1 MIIVRTIAEL
11 RHAVDGAR
19 VRGSPVSLVP
29 TMGAFHEGHLSL
41 MRRAVDE
48 GGLTVVSLFVNPAQ
62 FNDPSDLERYPR
74 DEARDA
80 RMAEEAGVDVL
91 FAPPVSQV
99 YPPGFSSSVEVRGVS
114 APLEGAV
121 RGVEHFRGVAT
132 VVTKLF
138 NMVQPDVAFFGQK
151 DAQQALLIRRLV
163 RDLDMPI
170 RVEVC
175 PTVREG
181 DGLAM
186 SSRNVLL
193 APADRER
200 APALHRALVA
210 VERAIAA
217 GTHAPDE
224 ALAAGSRVL
233 AEAGIVPEYFAA
245 VSTDTL
251 TPVRRITGETL
262 VAVAARFGAIRLID
276 NVLVRPAERRA

>member
-1 MIIVRTIAEL
+1 VIIVRTIAEL
-11 RHAVDGAR
+11 RDAVDGAR
-19 VRGSPVSLVP
+19 VRGVPVSLVP

-41 MRRAVDE
+41 IRRATEE

-80 RMAEEAGVDVL
+80 RMAGDAGADIL

-114 APLEGAV
+114 APLEGVV

-138 NMVQPDVAFFGQK
+138 NMVRPDVAFFGQK

-193 APADRER
+193 TPADRER

-210 VERAIAA
+210 VERAVAA
-217 GTHAPDE
+217 GVHGPDE
-224 ALAAGSRVL
+224 ALAAGAGVL
-233 AEAGIVPEYFAA
+233 TEAGIVPEYFAA
-245 VSTDTL
+245 VSTETL
-251 TPVRRITGETL
+251 APVRRITGETL
-262 VAVAARFGAIRLID
+262 VAIAARFGAIRLID
-276 NVLVRPAERRA
+276 NVLVRPTERRA

>member
-1 MIIVRTIAEL
+1 MIILRTIAEL
-11 RHAVDGAR
+11 RDAVSRARARGA
-19 VRGSPVSLVP
+19 PVTLVP

-41 MRRAVDE
+41 VRRASEE

-80 RMAEEAGVDVL
+80 RMAEGAGADIL
-91 FAPPVSQV
+91 FAPPVSQI

-163 RDLDMPI
+163 RDLDMPV

-200 APALHRALVA
+200 APTLYRALLA
-210 VERAIAA
+210 VERAVAA
-217 GTHAPDE
+217 GTQDPDD
-224 ALAAGSRVL
+224 ALAAGTRVL

-251 TPVRRITGETL
+251 TPVRRITSETL
-262 VAVAARFGAIRLID
+262 VAVAARFGAVRLID
-276 NVLVRPAERRA
+276 NVLVRPTGRPA

>member
-11 RHAVDGAR
+11 RSAIDGAR
-19 VRGSPVSLVP
+19 VRRSPVSLVP
-29 TMGAFHEGHLSL
+29 TMGAFHEGHVSL
-41 MRRAVDE
+41 MRRASE
-48 GGLTVVSLFVNPAQ
+48 ENGLAVVSLFVNPAQ

-80 RMAEEAGVDVL
+80 RMAEDAGADIL

-138 NMVQPDVAFFGQK
+138 NMVRPDVAFFGQK

-193 APADRER
+193 APSDRER
-200 APALHRALVA
+200 APALYRALVA
-210 VERAIAA
+210 VERAVAG
-217 GTHAPDE
+217 GTHDPEA
-224 ALAAGSRVL
+224 ALAAGTRVL
-233 AEAGIVPEYFAA
+233 AAVGIVPEYFAA

-262 VAVAARFGAIRLID
+262 VALAARFGTVRLID
-276 NVLVRPAERRA
+276 NVIVRPTGRRV

>member
-1 MIIVRTIAEL
+1 MIIVRTVAEL
-11 RHAVDGAR
+11 RTAIGGAR
-19 VRGSPVSLVP
+19 VRGTPVSLVP
-29 TMGAFHEGHLSL
+29 TMGAFHEGHVSL
-41 MRRAVDE
+41 MHRASEE

-80 RMAEEAGVDVL
+80 RMAEGAGVDIL

-114 APLEGAV
+114 APLEGVV

-163 RDLDMPI
+163 RDLDLPI

-193 APADRER
+193 APGDRER
-200 APALHRALVA
+200 APVLYRALVA
-210 VERAIAA
+210 VERAVA
-217 GTHAPDE
+217 GGAHDPEE
-224 ALAAGSRVL
+224 ALAAGTRVL
-233 AEAGIVPEYFAA
+233 TEAGIVPEYFAA

-262 VAVAARFGAIRLID
+262 VAIAARFGAVRLID
-276 NVLVRPAERRA
+276 NVLVRPAERRP

>member
-1 MIIVRTIAEL
+1 
-11 RHAVDGAR
+11 
-19 VRGSPVSLVP
+19 
-29 TMGAFHEGHLSL
+29 
-41 MRRAVDE
+41 MRRASEE
-48 GGLTVVSLFVNPAQ
+48 GGVTVVSLFVNPAQ
-62 FNDPSDLERYPR
+62 FSDPSDLERYPR
-74 DEARDA
+74 DEARDG
-80 RMAEEAGVDVL
+80 RMAEDAGADIL

-163 RDLDMPI
+163 RDLDMPV

-193 APADRER
+193 APSDRER

-210 VERAIAA
+210 VERAVAA
-217 GTHAPDE
+217 GARDPDE
-224 ALAAGSRVL
+224 ALAAGARVL
-233 AEAGIVPEYFAA
+233 AEVGIVPEYFAA

-251 TPVRRITGETL
+251 APVRRITGETL
-262 VAVAARFGAIRLID
+262 VAVAARFGAVRLID
-276 NVLVRPAERRA
+276 NVLVQPTERRV

>member
-1 MIIVRTIAEL
+1 MIILRTVAEL
-11 RHAVDGAR
+11 RDAVASAR
-19 VRGSPVSLVP
+19 AGRQPVSLVP
-29 TMGAFHEGHLSL
+29 TMGAFHDGHLAL
-41 MRRAVDE
+41 MRRAAEE

-62 FNDPSDLERYPR
+62 FNDPADLERYPR
-74 DEARDA
+74 DEGRDA
-80 RMAEEAGVDVL
+80 ELARGAGVDVL

-99 YPPGFSSSVEVRGVS
+99 YPPGFSSTVEVRGVS

-138 NMVQPDVAFFGQK
+138 NMAQPDVAFFGQK
-151 DAQQALLIRRLV
+151 DAQQALLIRRMV
-163 RDLDMPI
+163 RDLDLPI

-175 PTVREG
+175 ATVREP

-193 APADRER
+193 TPEDRRR
-200 APALHRALVA
+200 APALYRALA
-210 VERAIAA
+210 TVEARVTA
-217 GTHAPDE
+217 GAHDPVE

-233 AEAGIVPEYFAA
+233 GDAGIEPEYFAA

-251 TPVRRITGETL
+251 APVRRITGDTL
-262 VAVAARFGAIRLID
+262 VALAARFGQVRLID
-276 NVLVRPAERRA
+276 NILVAPGRSAA

>member
-1 MIIVRTIAEL
+1 MIVVRTVAEL
-11 RHAVDGAR
+11 REAVRAARARGAS
-19 VRGSPVSLVP
+19 VGLVP
-29 TMGAFHEGHLSL
+29 TMGAFHDGHVSL
-41 MRRAVDE
+41 MRRASE
-48 GGLTVVSLFVNPAQ
+48 AGGLTVVSLFVNPAQ
-62 FNDPSDLERYPR
+62 FNDPADLERYPR
-74 DEARDA
+74 DEARDT
-80 RMAEEAGVDVL
+80 RLAEGAGADIL

-99 YPPGFSSSVEVRGVS
+99 YPPGFSSAVEVRGVS

-138 NMVQPDVAFFGQK
+138 NMVQPDVAYFGQK

-170 RVEVC
+170 EVEVC

-200 APALHRALVA
+200 APALYRALSA
-210 VERAIAA
+210 VERAVAA
-217 GTHAPDE
+217 GVQDPSE
-224 ALAAGSRVL
+224 ALSAGERIL
-233 AEAGIVPEYFAA
+233 AEARIAPEYFAA

-262 VAVAARFGAIRLID
+262 VAVAARFGAVRLID
-276 NVLVRPAERRA
+276 NVLVRPAGRRS